1 MARALDPET
10 ISGTWLRSHEEEDD
24 PTQIV
29 YRRPSF
35 RFPPSRGREALRL
48 SPDGTMVHA
57 GIGPSDIAQPTEG
70 RWRVEDSSLHF
81 DFDGAAAP
89 RTSQIVDA
97 SADRLVVKR
106 SG

>member
-35 RFPPSRGREALRL
+35 RFPPSRGREALNL
-48 SPDGTMVHA
+48 V
-57 GIGPSDIAQPTEG
+57 QPQLAVDEP
-70 RWRVEDSSLHF
+70 
-81 DFDGAAAP
+81 AAAVAP
-89 RTSQIVDA
+89 NAPHVP
-97 SADRLVVKR
+97 V
-106 SG
+106 G